1 MLGPTFL
8 NKKTCNPSLN
18 DKSMNATTIT
28 VNSLKTKKCFGES
41 HNETR
46 ELLFY
51 ATISV
56 EIKFSAH

>member
-1 MLGPTFL
+1 
-8 NKKTCNPSLN
+8 
-18 DKSMNATTIT
+18 MNATTIT